1 LRENRLRKNRLRL
14 RLRLSEVPAGRA
26 GDLQRGESRRIE
38 RGICSAASPD
48 GSSEGEGEVEK
59 VKVKKQYNYRNDTN

>member
-1 LRENRLRKNRLRL
+1 MGEGRLRLSLRLRGRFRVRLRVRGRLRL

-38 RGICSAASPD
+38 GGGGQEYQS
-48 GSSEGEGEVEK
+48 
-59 VKVKKQYNYRNDTN
+59 T